1 MQSTVLEFI
10 VNKLAIQISTNSLT
24 DIDFS
29 QFSWLNEREPIYSNK
44 GERISKSYY
53 YKNEKETIRIEYFKI
68 FKDYVFEGI
77 TYPNTFIGVNKNIIW
92 IYWDG
97 TNSPYQKTKD
107 TFMFTLKPIYTNGV
121 IAGFTSIRG
130 EQILSEERRQ
140 VVNRLIF
147 EAKTS
152 NIQTI
157 ANDYDILF
165 DYLNSSINSWVNTGK
180 VTKFN
185 TLINDTSN
193 IEIVNLLAIEV
204 EPSVTLKDYLIS
216 YIN

>member
-1 MQSTVLEFI
+1 MK
-10 VNKLAIQISTNSLT
+10 KLAIEYLIKKMGLQTLFNTLT
-24 DIDFS
+24 DRDFS
-29 QFSWLNEREPIYSNK
+29 QFSWLNEREPIYNNK

-92 IYWDG
+92 LYWDG
-97 TNSPYQKTKD
+97 TDSPYQKTKD

-157 ANDYDILF
+157 SNNYDTLF
-165 DYLNSSINSWVNTGK
+165 DHLNSGINS
-180 VTKFN
+180 
-185 TLINDTSN
+185 
-193 IEIVNLLAIEV
+193 
-204 EPSVTLKDYLIS
+204 
-216 YIN
+216 